1 MSQTNTCTL
10 SRHAQRRC
18 QQRGITRQVLW
29 ILLDHHDLDRDVG
42 GNCRV
47 LRMSRKRARVTSLDF
62 DPQIAGRLERLAV
75 IMSDE
80 TGEIVTVMHDT
91 AKSRR
96 YRASA

>member
-1 MSQTNTCTL
+1 
-10 SRHAQRRC
+10 
-18 QQRGITRQVLW
+18 
-29 ILLDHHDLDRDVG
+29 
-42 GNCRV
+42 
-47 LRMSRKRARVTSLDF
+47 LDF